1 MKSIL
6 RSFLFVALASV
17 AFTSCNS
24 DDSIS
29 SDNSNISVRLIDAP
43 GDYDNVFIDV
53 IGVEAILDD
62 EKVMLQTNSGI
73 YDLLTLTGG
82 EFVDL
87 VDEDIPS
94 GNLSQLRLI
103 LGSENTIVLDNGEE
117 VALQT
122 PSAQQSGLKLN
133 INHDLQPGISY
144 EFIMDFN
151 VDKSIV
157 TTGAS
162 GYILKPVIQISTS
175 AESGAISG
183 MVTPSEVSAL
193 VTATNNAD
201 DTIKVSTFTNP
212 DSGAFLLFGVPEGT
226 YTVVVEP
233 EEESGFSSVTI
244 ENVEVEIEN
253 TTSLET
259 VVLNN

>member
-1 MKSIL
+1 MKSVL
-6 RSFLFVALASV
+6 KLFLCLALAGV

-24 DDSIS
+24 DDTRS
-29 SDNSNISVRLIDAP
+29 SDNSSISVRLVDAP
-43 GDYDNVFIDV
+43 GDFENVFIDV
-53 IGVEAILDD
+53 IGVEAIVDD
-62 EKVMLQTNSGI
+62 EKVMLQTNSGV

-133 INHDLQPGISY
+133 INYDLQPGISY

-162 GYILKPVIQISTS
+162 GYILKPVIQITTA

-201 DTIKVSTFTNP
+201 ESIEVTTFTNP
-212 DSGAFLLFGVPEGT
+212 DSGKFLLFGVPEGT

-244 ENVEVEIEN
+244 EGVEVEIEN
-253 TTSLET
+253 TTNLET
-259 VVLNN
+259 VVFE